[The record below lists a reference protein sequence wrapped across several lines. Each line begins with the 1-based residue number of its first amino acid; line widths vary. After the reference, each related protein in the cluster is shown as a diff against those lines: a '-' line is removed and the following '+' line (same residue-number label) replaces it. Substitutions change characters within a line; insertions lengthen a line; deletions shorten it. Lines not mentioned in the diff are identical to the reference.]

1 MSPLIGWIVVLVL
14 LVAPLIHVA
23 VSPRGGP
30 FAPPPGARCPLGP
43 RVGWLVIV
51 LLLGPLGWL
60 VYMARRRGGGR
71 MSGGNSK
78 HVE

>member
-1 MSPLIGWIVVLVL
+1 MMSPLIGWIAVLIL

-30 FAPPPGARCPLGP
+30 FAPPAGSRCPLGP

-60 VYMARRRGGGR
+60 VYMARRRGGG
-71 MSGGNSK
+71 
-78 HVE
+78 E

>member
-1 MSPLIGWIVVLVL
+1 MSPLIGWAAVLVL

-30 FAPPPGARCPLGP
+30 FRPPEGTRCPLGP

-60 VYMARRRGGGR
+60 VYMARRRGVGG
-71 MSGGNSK
+71 
-78 HVE
+78 E

>member
-1 MSPLIGWIVVLVL
+1 MNQLIGWTAVLVL

-30 FAPPPGARCPLGP
+30 FAPPEGTRCPLGP

-60 VYMARRRGGGR
+60 VYMARRRGGG
-71 MSGGNSK
+71 
-78 HVE
+78 E

>member
-1 MSPLIGWIVVLVL
+1 MSPLIGWAAVLVL

-30 FAPPPGARCPLGP
+30 FAPPEGTRCPLGP

-60 VYMARRRGGGR
+60 VYMARRRGGDG
-71 MSGGNSK
+71 
-78 HVE
+78 E

>member
-1 MSPLIGWIVVLVL
+1 MSQIVGWTAVLVL
-14 LVAPLIHVA
+14 LVTPLIHVA

-30 FAPPPGARCPLGP
+30 FRPPAGARCPLGP

-60 VYMARRRGGGR
+60 VYMARRR
-71 MSGGNSK
+71 S
-78 HVE
+78 

>member
-1 MSPLIGWIVVLVL
+1 MSPLVGWTVVLVL

-30 FAPPPGARCPLGP
+30 FAPPAGARCPLGP

-60 VYMARRRGGGR
+60 VYMARRRGAGG
-71 MSGGNSK
+71 
-78 HVE
+78 E

>member
-30 FAPPPGARCPLGP
+30 FRPPVGTRCPLGP

-60 VYMARRRGGGR
+60 VYMARRRGAGG
-71 MSGGNSK
+71 
-78 HVE
+78 E

>member
-1 MSPLIGWIVVLVL
+1 MSPLIAWIAVLVL
-14 LVAPLIHVA
+14 LVAPLVHVA

-30 FAPPPGARCPLGP
+30 FAPPAGSRCPLGP

-60 VYMARRRGGGR
+60 VYMARRRGAGG
-71 MSGGNSK
+71 G
-78 HVE
+78 